1 MKAKHITVQ
10 GCILFG
16 LLISGCSNDSQIGT
30 PTATEKP
37 ILTAQPAVAVTDP
50 AAAKLTNL
58 SFTTSRNADGSLS
71 AALPDSFGH
80 YSMSSSPPVEL
91 QGAVY
96 HMVNLY
102 RGDDIVTNALLS
114 HRLGQDDVK
123 VEWSETITDSN
134 NRWYHS
140 FHPGKERQ
148 LLKLDEERLVFLEPE
163 IIGDGGSYHLST
175 LNAKS
180 GEMTRM
186 REDFW
191 PLTDDYDYIYQ
202 YQWNEEKQQLFMQS
216 YLGNV
221 WFFDLQGEDKQDR
234 LPENTFRVIPHSTT
248 GAPSLFLSPNFERFV
263 HNDESG
269 EVTFFTADGQPLKS
283 VKLPEKRYVA
293 SELMKWNPAGTV
305 AWMDTAP
312 EQQHRITDIDIDY
325 LKLAPQQIYFYDRD
339 GLPIASLKAAAGDHS
354 AIEVVQWLDSNVAL
368 IKAYTYARKNTT
380 NYDIE
385 ETNISY
391 YSYDVIHK
399 VKKQVEAVPAAA
411 VPDKESAEKA
421 EPRISEDGR
430 ALIYEQG

>member
-37 ILTAQPAVAVTDP
+37 ISTAQPAAAVTNS
-50 AAAKLTNL
+50 AAELGSL

-71 AALPDSFGH
+71 AALPASFGH

-91 QGAVY
+91 QGSIY

-114 HRLGQDDVK
+114 HRSGQDEVK

-134 NRWYHS
+134 NRWYNS

-163 IIGDGGSYHLST
+163 IIGDGGRYHLSA

-180 GEMTRM
+180 GEMARI

-191 PLTDDYDYIYQ
+191 PLGDDYDYIYQ

-221 WFFDLQGEDKQDR
+221 WVFDLQGEDKQDR
-234 LPENTFRVIPHSTT
+234 VPENKFRVIPHSTT
-248 GAPSLFLSPNFERFV
+248 GAPSLFVSPDFERFV

-269 EVTFFTADGQPLKS
+269 EVAFYTADGQPLKS

-312 EQQHRITDIDIDY
+312 EQRHRITGIDIDY
-325 LKLAPQQIYFYDRD
+325 LKLAPQQIHFYDRD
-339 GLPIASLKAAAGDHS
+339 GLLIASLKASSGDHS
-354 AIEVVQWLDSNVAL
+354 AIEVVRWLDSNVAL
-368 IKAYTYARKNTT
+368 IKAFTYALKNTT

-385 ETNISY
+385 ETDISY
-391 YSYDVIHK
+391 YSYDVIHE
-399 VKKQVEAVPAAA
+399 VKKPAEAAPAAPVKDSA
-411 VPDKESAEKA
+411 AKE

-430 ALIYEQG
+430 TLIYEQG

>member
-1 MKAKHITVQ
+1 MKAKHITIQ
-10 GCILFG
+10 GCILFV
-16 LLISGCSNDSQIGT
+16 LLITGCSNDSNIGT
-30 PTATEKP
+30 PAATETP
-37 ILTAQPAVAVTDP
+37 ISTAQPA
-50 AAAKLTNL
+50 AAASNSDVKLTTL
-58 SFTTSRNADGSLS
+58 SFTTSRNADCSLS
-71 AALPDSFGH
+71 AALPDSFGD
-80 YSMSSSPPVEL
+80 YSMTSSPPVEL
-91 QGAVY
+91 QGTVY

-114 HRLGQDDVK
+114 HRLGQEEVK

-134 NRWYHS
+134 NRWYNS
-140 FHPGKERQ
+140 FHSGKEWQ

-163 IIGDGGSYHLST
+163 IIDDGGRYHLSA
-175 LNAKS
+175 LHAKS
-180 GEMTRM
+180 GEITRI

-191 PLTDDYDYIYQ
+191 PLTADYDYIYQ

-216 YLGNV
+216 YLGKV

-234 LPENTFRVIPHSTT
+234 VPENTFRVIPHSTT
-248 GAPSLFLSPNFERFV
+248 GAPSLFLSPDFERFV

-312 EQQHRITDIDIDY
+312 EQRQRIKDIDIDY
-325 LKLAPQQIYFYDRD
+325 LNLAPQHIYFYNRD
-339 GLPIASLKAAAGDHS
+339 GLPIASLKAEAGEHT
-354 AIEVVQWLDSNVAL
+354 AIEVDRWLDSSVAL
-368 IKAYTYARKNTT
+368 IKAYTIAQKNKAD
-380 NYDIE
+380 YGIE

-399 VKKQVEAVPAAA
+399 VKKQVEAVPAA
-411 VPDKESAEKA
+411 PGKESAEKA
-421 EPRISEDGR
+421 ELRISEDGR